1 MHRVCLG
8 IISSLMIMIFCTGCT
23 DDILVYFGS
32 SVKTFPPN
40 TSCKIDNPHAE
51 FDESIIELCDGI
63 DNNCDCLALP
73 PEEQDSN
80 GDLVPCGFGDIG
92 VDEGCECW
100 PKDKEYSIDWAISER
115 TCWLD
120 EEGRDLGL
128 IESHSNQAGRL
139 YGECKFGK
147 QICQPLPAGGSQWGI
162 FDDGHDTI
170 GGTEDDVWSP
180 GGCIGAVGPHTEV
193 CDGKDNNCDAH
204 TDEGLKKIC
213 WSGPSDP
220 DGTPQDW
227 LVFVNPSNSYTLCKT
242 GVELCENGRWSGCM
256 HEVLPE
262 SEVCDGLD
270 NDCDGVVD
278 DHPEYEGDQCGL
290 TDAGICDYGQ
300 LMCSRADL
308 LCEDALY
315 PQTEECDSIDNDCD
329 GATDE
334 DLFQPC
340 QTICGSGIE
349 TCNSGNWVNC
359 NALQPQEEVCDGE
372 DNDCD
377 GLVDEELLCMCPA
390 EFLGMLLP
398 CQSNPRLVC
407 GAGFMECVCTNPDCT
422 ETAFT
427 ECQALCAY
435 EPQVQEECDPTL
447 GTSSPEVCNAW
458 DDDCDQIIDEGLFAA
473 CYTGPPGTA
482 NVGICAPGQL
492 ICRMGRWGNETN
504 SVFIDGLCA
513 GQILPEEE
521 VCNRID
527 DDCDGDVDEDLD
539 SHEKVDMVFAID
551 RSGSMCSKIRALR
564 EGIQP
569 YVLEFANTP
578 HRFALVNIPGKTPV
592 PPGQGNIWQ
601 NPPDV
606 EINLVDSLAF
616 ANSLAGLG
624 CDLNNLEPQY
634 DAVVD
639 IAQNTLNLSFRNDA
653 WPMIVVLS
661 DEPAQTFRNLGVPDV
676 IASID
681 PCTVGNCEVDD
692 KLEVYSIIP
701 ERYHV
706 QWCSPADIAKK
717 CYNLHPTIT
726 SGEVRAYLD
735 DIFSDVCR

>member
-1 MHRVCLG
+1 MPKSCCAFILSLTTLV
-8 IISSLMIMIFCTGCT
+8 IIAGCSDRIF
-23 DDILVYFGS
+23 DLFGEQPAS
-32 SVKTFPPN
+32 YPPD
-40 TSCKIDNPHAE
+40 TSCRYNNPHAE
-51 FDESIIELCDGI
+51 YDETIPELCDGN
-63 DNNCDCLALP
+63 DNNCACLSKPL
-73 PEEQDSN
+73 EEQDTN
-80 GDLVPCGFGDIG
+80 GDLVNCGFGDEG

-100 PKDKEYSIDWAISER
+100 PDDQEYSIDWAISER
-115 TCWLD
+115 NCWLD
-120 EEGRDLGL
+120 EDGRELGTV
-128 IESHSNQAGRL
+128 EHHSTPVGRL
-139 YGECKFGK
+139 YGECEYGK
-147 QICQPLPAGGSQWGI
+147 QICHPLPEGGSQWGI
-162 FDDGHDTI
+162 FDDGYDTI
-170 GGTEDDVWSP
+170 GGTEDDVWLP
-180 GGCIGAVGPHTEV
+180 GGCIGAVGPRTEV
-193 CDGKDNNCDAH
+193 CDGNDNNCDAH
-204 TDEGLKKIC
+204 TDEGLKRMC

-227 LVFVNPSNSYTLCKT
+227 LVFENPLNSYTSCRT
-242 GVELCENGRWSGCM
+242 GIELCENGRWSGCM

-262 SEVCDGLD
+262 PEICDGRD
-270 NDCDGVVD
+270 NDCDGTVD

-290 TDAGICDYGQ
+290 TDAGICDYGRS
-300 LMCSRADL
+300 MCSGADL

-315 PQTEECDSIDNDCD
+315 PQTEECDAVDNDCD
-329 GATDE
+329 GDVDE
-334 DLFQPC
+334 GLFQPC

-349 TCNSGNWVNC
+349 TCNAGTWINC
-359 NALQPQEEVCDGE
+359 NAPQPQAEICDGV

-377 GLVDEELLCMCPA
+377 GLVDEELQCMCPP

-435 EPQVQEECDPTL
+435 EPQVQEECDPTI
-447 GTSSPEVCNAW
+447 GTPGPEVCNAW
-458 DDDCDQIIDEGLFAA
+458 DDDCDQIIDEGLFTE

-482 NVGICAPGQL
+482 NVGTCAPGQL
-492 ICRMGRWGNETN
+492 ICRMGRWGNESN

-521 VCNRID
+521 VCNSVD

-592 PPGQGNIWQ
+592 PPGQGNVWQ

-653 WPMIVVLS
+653 WPMIIVLS
-661 DEPAQTFRNLGVPDV
+661 DEPAQTFQNIGVPEV
-676 IASID
+676 LATID
-681 PCTVGNCEVDD
+681 PCIVGNCEQGD
-692 KLEVYSIIP
+692 KLEVFSIVP
-701 ERYHV
+701 NGYHS
-706 QWCSPADIAKK
+706 QWCAPADIAKK
-717 CYNLHPTIT
+717 CYDLHPSIT
-726 SGEVRAYLD
+726 SAEVRAYLD